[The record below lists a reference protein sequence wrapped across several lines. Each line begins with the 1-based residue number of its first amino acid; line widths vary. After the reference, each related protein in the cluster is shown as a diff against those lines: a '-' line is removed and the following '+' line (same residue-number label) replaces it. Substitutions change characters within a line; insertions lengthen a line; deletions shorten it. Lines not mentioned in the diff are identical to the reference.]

1 LTTSFV
7 VSSAQITPGTT
18 YKFALRA
25 RNIYG
30 YASSI
35 STVVSVTA
43 INIPDAV
50 PIPTVVI
57 GTGVDATK
65 VSITWNNP
73 TQTHGSAVD
82 QYEV

>member
-1 LTTSFV
+1 LTTTFSV
-7 VSSAQITPGTT
+7 LSAQLSPGTT

-25 RNIYG
+25 RNIYS

-43 INIPDAV
+43 IDVPDAV
-50 PIPTVVI
+50 PIPSVAI

-65 VSITWNNP
+65 VSITWSIP
-73 TQTHGSAVD
+73 TQTHGSDVN
-82 QYEV
+82 